1 MNLGAKQ
8 YRAEQIFKWIW
19 QKSAQDFSVM
29 TNLSKDFRRKL
40 SEKFIITGV
49 TTARTLTARDG
60 ARKFGLKTEDMEI
73 IEAVYIPEK
82 RRKTVCVS
90 TQIGCPLG
98 CTYCATG
105 LMGFRRNLKA
115 YEIADEIRLIQEGI
129 DDKISN
135 IVFMGMGEP
144 LLNLKEVMGAIEII
158 SSPIGLSISQRHT
171 TVSTVGLIH
180 GLEKLLASSLKVKL
194 AISLNFPDEEMRKE
208 MMPAAR
214 KNPLQE
220 IIKIA
225 KEYSLKKNMVTFEYV
240 LLDRINDRIAD
251 ARRLVR
257 LLKGVPSKINLIPY
271 NPHPLLP
278 FKRPPEEKIQRFYN
292 YLLTSPHTITLRKSK
307 GQEILAAC
315 GQLAII
321 EEDR

>member
-19 QKSAQDFSVM
+19 QKDAQDFSVM
-29 TNLSKDFRRKL
+29 TNLSKDLRRRL
-40 SEKFIITGV
+40 SEKFIIAGV
-49 TTARTLTARDG
+49 KTATILTAHDG
-60 ARKFGLKTEDMEI
+60 ARKFGLKTEDNET
-73 IEAVYIPEK
+73 IEAVFIPEG

-98 CTYCATG
+98 CSYCATG

-115 YEIADEIRLIQEGI
+115 YEIADEIRVVQEDT
-129 DDKISN
+129 DDKITN

-144 LLNLKEVMGAIEII
+144 LLNLKEVIGAIDII
-158 SSPIGLSISQRHT
+158 CSPMGLSISQRHT
-171 TVSTVGLIH
+171 TLSTVGLIH
-180 GLEKLLASSLKVKL
+180 GLENLLASSLKVKL

-208 MMPAAR
+208 MMPVAK
-214 KNPLQE
+214 KNPLHE
-220 IIKIA
+220 IIKLA

-240 LLDRINDRIAD
+240 LLNKINDRIAD
-251 ARRLVR
+251 ARRLLG
-257 LLKGVPSKINLIPY
+257 LLKGVPSKINLITY

-278 FKRPPEEKIQRFYN
+278 FKRPTEEKVHRFYN
-292 YLLTSPHTITLRKSK
+292 YLLASPHTITLRKSK
-307 GQEILAAC
+307 GQDILAAC

-321 EEDR
+321 RGDK